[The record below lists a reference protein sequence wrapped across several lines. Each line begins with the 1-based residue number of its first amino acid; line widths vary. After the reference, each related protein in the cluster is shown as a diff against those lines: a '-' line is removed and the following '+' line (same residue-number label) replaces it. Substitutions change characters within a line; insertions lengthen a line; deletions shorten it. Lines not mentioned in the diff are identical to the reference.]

1 MNCLGCGNDMLASGD
16 RRALDNP
23 ENSDARTVVEVWK
36 SVLESEDVNLNSIQ
50 GILAPSCLT
59 NTLNKTCH
67 G

>member
-36 SVLESEDVNLNSIQ
+36 SVLESEEAALVLVQARVS
-50 GILAPSCLT
+50 
-59 NTLNKTCH
+59 
-67 G
+67 